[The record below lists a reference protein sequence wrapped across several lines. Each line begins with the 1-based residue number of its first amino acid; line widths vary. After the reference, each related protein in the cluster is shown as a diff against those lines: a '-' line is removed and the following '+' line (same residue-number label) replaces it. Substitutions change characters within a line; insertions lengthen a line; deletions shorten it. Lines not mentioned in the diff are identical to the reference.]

1 VRRKRK
7 EILGNVSKLGC
18 GAGEFDHSDIR
29 DDRYLFQ
36 IPIKPAECGL
46 EPVMDNLAGYGCV
59 EVPPEEYVHVTLAD
73 AGPEKPDGVPI
84 ESSAPEGLELGIG
97 PLNRFNQVVFAEV
110 HEADS
115 DLDIL
120 HRYLTDEFDLPGQNH
135 SQYIPHATV
144 AHIIDGGVDEL
155 DAYIRDTQQSAEGE
169 PHFMETYTV
178 NNFELARYLP
188 NKTYASET
196 VCEYNI

>member
-7 EILGNVSKLGC
+7 EILRNVSKLGC
-18 GAGEFDHSDIR
+18 GASEFDHSDIR
-29 DDRYLFQ
+29 DDRYLYQ

-46 EPVMDNLAGYGCV
+46 EPVIDNLAGYDCV

-73 AGPEKPDGVPI
+73 AGREKPNGDPI
-84 ESSAPEGLELGIG
+84 EPSAPKGLELGIG
-97 PLNRFNQVVFAEV
+97 PINRFNQVVFAEV

-120 HRYLTDEFDLPGQNH
+120 HRYLTDEFDLPDQNH
-135 SQYIPHATV
+135 PQYIPHATV
-144 AHIIDGGVDEL
+144 AHITDGGVDEL
-155 DAYIRDTQQSAEGE
+155 DAYIRDTRQSAEGE
-169 PHFMETYTV
+169 PPLMGTCTV
-178 NNFELARYLP
+178 TNFELTRYLP
-188 NKTYASET
+188 DKTYASET